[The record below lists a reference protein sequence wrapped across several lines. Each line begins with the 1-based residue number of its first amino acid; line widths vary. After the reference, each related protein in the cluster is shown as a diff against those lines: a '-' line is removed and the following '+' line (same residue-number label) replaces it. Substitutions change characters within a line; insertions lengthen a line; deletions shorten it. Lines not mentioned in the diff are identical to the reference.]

1 MESNDNP
8 NNNRKSISGYILL
21 SLGIVL
27 TFISI
32 GFLAINQII
41 LWVICFFV
49 SLIMIIISIPII
61 RKSQRTLTEPSF
73 VYDPSDE
80 EEYINTEEEDNS
92 DFDGKTARQNEI
104 DQLKHEIEKE
114 KLKKELE
121 NTKPKF
127 CEYCGHKNEGNAK
140 MCECCGAPLDK

>member
-61 RKSQRTLTEPSF
+61 IKSQRTLTEPSF

-140 MCECCGAPLDK
+140 KCECCGAPLDK